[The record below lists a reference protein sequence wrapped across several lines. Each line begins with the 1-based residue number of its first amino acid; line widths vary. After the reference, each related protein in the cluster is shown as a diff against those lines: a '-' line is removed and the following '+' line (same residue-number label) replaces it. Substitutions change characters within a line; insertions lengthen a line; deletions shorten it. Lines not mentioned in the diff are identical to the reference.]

1 MQLSQ
6 TALSQMADI
15 LGRVDEGT
23 ALAERLAELRSLE
36 DELRSALDGDI
47 GSWLGTI
54 PGGARE
60 AAEHLFDAGG
70 KRLRPV
76 LALLSG
82 GAAGGEARSALP
94 VAAAVELLH
103 TGTLLHDDVVD
114 EGDVRRGRPTA
125 RRVWGNA
132 LAVLAGDFCYFAS
145 LDALVDHGDQDIL
158 RRAMRVAR
166 ALCEGE
172 LAQLQRRGTGKLGG
186 EAAYFEV
193 IENKTA
199 SIFSFATWGGA
210 RCAGADPDVASA
222 LDEFGHKIGLA
233 FQIVDDVLD
242 FSGDPEVFG
251 KALGQD
257 VVEGTVTLPLAYAT
271 EGDAQLAA
279 DVRRFVTG
287 FASGSGEA
295 PDARRIVE
303 RVRGSGALA
312 RSSERAAA
320 LTREAI
326 VALEKVP
333 ASRYRRALE
342 LLAASLLDRAS

>member
-1 MQLSQ
+1 M
-6 TALSQMADI
+6 
-15 LGRVDEGT
+15 
-23 ALAERLAELRSLE
+23 
-36 DELRSALDGDI
+36 
-47 GSWLGTI
+47 
-54 PGGARE
+54 
-60 AAEHLFDAGG
+60 
-70 KRLRPV
+70 
-76 LALLSG
+76 
-82 GAAGGEARSALP
+82 
-94 VAAAVELLH
+94 
-103 TGTLLHDDVVD
+103 
-114 EGDVRRGRPTA
+114 
-125 RRVWGNA
+125 
-132 LAVLAGDFCYFAS
+132 AVLAGDFCYFAS